1 MDRRRFLTL
10 AAAGALVTA
19 LPLPQIAL
27 AASSQTVSYGSGKL
41 DIYSPGSAGAPVIV
55 YVHGGAWR
63 AGSRNQVGSMPEYF
77 NKLGYVF
84 VSVGYSLRSNVGQQA
99 SQVGQAIGWVRDN
112 AASFGGDGS
121 RIAVMGH
128 SAGCHL
134 SSLAVLSGQAPG
146 VRALIANDTAA
157 YDLAYL
163 ADINNG
169 KLPILYAAPFKD
181 RSKWQQWSPITYAGG
196 GGGIPVLVAWSGGRD
211 RDEISQRFASAL
223 EAAGHPVTRF
233 DGASRYNHISIS
245 KAVGRPGDPLNK
257 AVTQF
262 LAQVL

>member
-1 MDRRRFLTL
+1 MDRRRFLSL
-10 AAAGALVTA
+10 AAGGAIAAA
-19 LPLPQIAL
+19 LPLPAIAL
-27 AASSQTVSYGSGKL
+27 AASAQTVSYGSGKL
-41 DIYSPGSAGAPVIV
+41 DIYTPGTAGAPVVV

-84 VSVGYSLRSNVGQQA
+84 ISVGYSLRADVGQQA
-99 SQVGQAIGWVRDN
+99 GQVGQAISWVRDN
-112 AASFGGDGS
+112 AAGFGGDAS

-134 SSLAVLSGQAPG
+134 SSLAVLSGRAPG
-146 VRALIANDTAA
+146 VRALVANDTAA

-169 KLPILYAAPFKD
+169 RLPILYAAPFKD
-181 RSKWQQWSPITYAGG
+181 RSKWQEWSPISFAGG

-211 RDEISQRFASAL
+211 RDAISERFASAL
-223 EAAGHPVTRF
+223 ESAGHPVTRF
-233 DGASRYNHISIS
+233 DGSRRYNHISIS
-245 KAVGRPGDPLNK
+245 KAVGRPGDPLNQ

-262 LAQVL
+262 LAQSL